1 MKTVLSLDSFGEV
14 GAKAKALGDAANV
27 AAANALLKGAQ
38 AIVPAAQAKAPRSL
52 VHRTGRKR
60 SPLHLADRIVA
71 AKMDGTG
78 VAGVTVD
85 GGPNGTSFYWKYL
98 EYGTVKL
105 AARPF
110 FRPAAL
116 EKADE
121 VSRIVQESLKDELG
135 L

>member
-27 AAANALLKGAQ
+27 AAANALYKGAQ

-71 AKMDGTG
+71 VKVDGTG

-98 EYGTVKL
+98 EYGTV
-105 AARPF
+105 
-110 FRPAAL
+110 
-116 EKADE
+116 
-121 VSRIVQESLKDELG
+121 
-135 L
+135 